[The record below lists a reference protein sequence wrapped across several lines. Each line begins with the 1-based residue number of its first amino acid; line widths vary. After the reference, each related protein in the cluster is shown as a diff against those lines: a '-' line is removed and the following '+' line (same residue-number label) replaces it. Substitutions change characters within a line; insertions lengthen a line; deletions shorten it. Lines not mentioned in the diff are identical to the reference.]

1 MSTPLIPWKSEFETG
16 LDEADQE
23 HAHLLDRINALYQ
36 GLGKS
41 PSETAVRDVLNAVY
55 AEVAKHFAYE
65 EKAMREHGYD
75 QFAEHKADHDTLLGE
90 LRDIIAAVD
99 TAVTYDFE
107 RVLMA
112 HLVAWFSEHFRA
124 KDIRLH
130 QALDRPAKPS
140 FH

>member
-1 MSTPLIPWKSEFETG
+1 MDKPLIEWKSEFETG
-16 LDEADQE
+16 LDEADRE
-23 HAHLLDRINALYQ
+23 HAHLLDRINALYHS
-36 GLGKS
+36 LGKS
-41 PSETAVRDVLNAVY
+41 PSDAAVREVLNGVY

-99 TAVTYDFE
+99 TAAAFDCE
-107 RVLMA
+107 KALMA
-112 HLVAWFSEHFRA
+112 RLVAWFSEHFRA

-130 QALDRPAKPS
+130 QAIDRPAERS